1 MAVRDVASEPTSR
14 TPMTFDLAARLQRLP
29 RAGSVRRPE
38 LPDALRGFALFVM
51 PMLGLLGAS
60 VLDLVASSI
69 ALLSLLVA
77 MSFGIRAGQPGKK
90 PAAVRLLARQMLLE
104 SIAYRHLWVRL
115 LMAALAFS
123 FVAATVLQQTALI
136 ALGLLLFAM
145 SAFVLLFQQPH
156 WRQWLRKLAPMG
168 RMTLANWLAQA
179 LVATALF
186 YALEPRF
193 GLLLG
198 VAMPLAAFPVLQAV
212 LSCRLLALGR
222 MRPVVSTPHDLPQP
236 ACERHLSGQ
245 AS

>member
-1 MAVRDVASEPTSR
+1 MAVRDVASEPTLR
-14 TPMTFDLAARLQRLP
+14 TPMTFDLAARLPRQS

-51 PMLGLLGAS
+51 PMLALLGAS
-60 VLDLVASSI
+60 MLDLVASSI

-77 MSFGIRAGQPGKK
+77 MSFGVRASQPGKK
-90 PAAVRLLARQMLLE
+90 LAAVRLLARRMLLE

-115 LMAALAFS
+115 LMAALVFS

-145 SAFVLLFQQPH
+145 SAFALLFQQPR

-168 RMTLANWLAQA
+168 RMTLANWLAQV

-186 YALEPRF
+186 YALEPRL

-198 VAMPLAAFPVLQAV
+198 VAMPFAAFPVLQAV
-212 LSCRLLALGR
+212 LSCRLLARGR
-222 MRPVVSTPHDLPQP
+222 MRPVESTSHDLPQP
-236 ACERHLSGQ
+236 A
-245 AS
+245 